1 MAATG
6 TKQQQPTATPVATP
20 TPPAEVGGAEPK
32 ESVLSRTTRQVAE
45 RVQRMEEEANRR
57 KQEEEK
63 KPAPA
68 AKKDQHPRPKAPQA
82 ATAAAATPEKQGSA
96 IGKKDKAAVDRE
108 SLEDRVRL
116 CGDGEEVRAK
126 AAATPTAMD
135 AKAEHEKKAAAA
147 TCTAWKERIVGEL
160 KGLTDMKWA
169 DNTFEIARKNKE
181 VVAVG
186 VAAFSL
192 GFFVSQRLFGNEPGA
207 ATEENAKPT
216 PPTEVDGAKKMPRE
230 EGAAKLTPQAEVDG
244 AKKMSKEEGAVKPPP
259 TPASHQ
265 LPSKDGGAGK
275 KETNGAKQP
284 AATRDDGGEKK
295 EAVVGTEPK
304 ESTLGKTTRQVAEH
318 VHRMEEAKRRKQI
331 EHMPAPAAKKEEEV
345 KPKAPQPAAAAM
357 TPEKPAPKAEVANG
371 EKAKAAVDRES
382 LAERVSQRGEEERA
396 KAAATATATEAK
408 AEQAKKAVPSTC
420 TAWKERIAGELKGL
434 ADMKWADNA
443 VEMARRNKEV
453 VAVGVAAFS
462 IGFLVSQKLFRK

>member
-1 MAATG
+1 MAATA
-6 TKQQQPTATPVATP
+6 TRQQQQP
-20 TPPAEVGGAEPK
+20 
-32 ESVLSRTTRQVAE
+32 
-45 RVQRMEEEANRR
+45 
-57 KQEEEK
+57 
-63 KPAPA
+63 
-68 AKKDQHPRPKAPQA
+68 
-82 ATAAAATPEKQGSA
+82 AAAAVADPKFEWAEKAGTYVLRLALPGFRKDDFRVQVDGTGKLTVRGATRPCAAGGPGSSLHKVFQLPA
-96 IGKKDKAAVDRE
+96 TASLDDIAGRFEACVLTLTVPKRAGAAPSPPTSIEEIKK
-108 SLEDRVRL
+108 S
-116 CGDGEEVRAK
+116 
-126 AAATPTAMD
+126 
-135 AKAEHEKKAAAA
+135 
-147 TCTAWKERIVGEL
+147 
-160 KGLTDMKWA
+160 
-169 DNTFEIARKNKE
+169 
-181 VVAVG
+181 
-186 VAAFSL
+186 
-192 GFFVSQRLFGNEPGA
+192 EPGA